1 MVKKGINHL
10 KSLKTHKKLV
20 CKMVLLVTKKSKN
33 ILMKVIE
40 EESIIKSYGYQSF
53 QLLLYLLSS
62 EFCLQNAYLR

>member
-1 MVKKGINHL
+1 MVKKGINPL
-10 KSLKTHKKLV
+10 KSMKIHKKLV
-20 CKMVLLVTKKSKN
+20 CKMVPLVTKKSKN

>member
-1 MVKKGINHL
+1 
-10 KSLKTHKKLV
+10 
-20 CKMVLLVTKKSKN
+20 MVLLVTKKSKN